1 MEEFD
6 DVDKEVLHFYSLITK
21 RVRKGSRSVVFNQAA
36 EMMFQLDAMI
46 EMGYENEIVVEFVR
60 SWRDMLYDYP

>member
-1 MEEFD
+1 MKEFD

-21 RVRKGSRSVVFNQAA
+21 RIHKGSKAVVFNQAA

-46 EMGYENEIVVEFVR
+46 EMGYENDVIVEFVR